1 MYCSYCGKEIPDDS
15 NYCKYCG
22 KELVHPLSGHKDSI
36 ANLIE
41 KFKSLSMKK
50 QILIICYILWFMLWF
65 CVVLAN
71 GDEHRFVSDVLFPGL
86 LYGVIMP
93 IAIFCIWYI
102 ISIVRKRR
110 HENSVQSPMKDVIKL
125 VDFAKEMGQMKIIKK
140 DVGLPTENV
149 YYAFVKKGIVTA
161 EVKIE
166 AGMPNFSAEEIS
178 KQKDSLYIK
187 RISLGKYELVFL
199 PKP

>member
-22 KELVHPLSGHKDSI
+22 QELVHPLSGHKDSI

-110 HENSVQSPMKDVIKL
+110 HENSVQSPIKDVIKL

>member
-1 MYCSYCGKEIPDDS
+1 
-15 NYCKYCG
+15 
-22 KELVHPLSGHKDSI
+22 
-36 ANLIE
+36 
-41 KFKSLSMKK
+41 
-50 QILIICYILWFMLWF
+50 
-65 CVVLAN
+65 
-71 GDEHRFVSDVLFPGL
+71 
-86 LYGVIMP
+86 
-93 IAIFCIWYI
+93 
-102 ISIVRKRR
+102 
-110 HENSVQSPMKDVIKL
+110 MKDVIKL